1 MSSYKKIPEL
11 KNYLA
16 EYKKLKR
23 EVARKRTKINSLFE
37 KYSFVEEIVS
47 TNIGDFELEDSIR
60 KLFLDLNFSATKP
73 DTKRDVDVHAKYKR
87 IEFRIEVKNS
97 LNVPENEMFQAI
109 KYTNRETNIA
119 DILRPIIIWNNAKS
133 NQEYD
138 DYRITD
144 AKRNNYGILTTK
156 ELLKGYLK
164 VKNSDINV
172 DQFVELLQQPGLIKY
187 SNSMI
192 KKVKS
197 GDDSV

>member
-1 MSSYKKIPEL
+1 
-11 KNYLA
+11 
-16 EYKKLKR
+16 
-23 EVARKRTKINSLFE
+23 
-37 KYSFVEEIVS
+37 
-47 TNIGDFELEDSIR
+47 
-60 KLFLDLNFSATKP
+60 
-73 DTKRDVDVHAKYKR
+73 
-87 IEFRIEVKNS
+87 
-97 LNVPENEMFQAI
+97 MFQAI